1 MSNRTTL
8 PRRYL
13 PEGCF
18 PAVSVEAAL
27 QHVFPG
33 RGRPPPTGSPLPV
46 ALIDVD
52 DMSFQENA
60 GHVKRMYEKAM
71 RDRQH
76 QFIETEDFVR
86 RSAQRWV
93 NIINEFA
100 DASSTADAPPEVQAV
115 DGAQENVPD
124 VPMTSQLIGKMVLV
138 LSDSPAT
145 SDVEVLSESEAVDR
159 VKYLSLRA
167 KPTVVR
173 EPGAGK
179 KKRRRRHAGARAG
192 EPLVEEEQ
200 ELSLLSFEDCREKWK
215 DVVADQ
221 EIYRKGGTSPAS
233 VDKLWKPLMA
243 FLHVSRLMLRVPDSV

>member
-76 QFIETEDFVR
+76 QFIDEQEDFVR

-93 NIINEFA
+93 NTINEFA

-124 VPMTSQLIGKMVLV
+124 VPMTSQLIGKIVLV
-138 LSDSPAT
+138 LSDSPRVRY
-145 SDVEVLSESEAVDR
+145 SVDSIC
-159 VKYLSLRA
+159 LAPFSSLRLSSFSSSLLLQLCL
-167 KPTVVR
+167 TNTRVSVFSFNSFYCFQ
-173 EPGAGK
+173 
-179 KKRRRRHAGARAG
+179 AGAELLLDDPGVFIAEKMKRL
-192 EPLVEEEQ
+192 LVAAICK
-200 ELSLLSFEDCREKWK
+200 CR
-215 DVVADQ
+215 
-221 EIYRKGGTSPAS
+221 AS
-233 VDKLWKPLMA
+233 VSFP
-243 FLHVSRLMLRVPDSV
+243 V

>member
-52 DMSFQENA
+52 DTIHQEHA

-76 QFIETEDFVR
+76 QFIDEQEDFVR

-145 SDVEVLSESEAVDR
+145 SDVEALSESEAVDR
-159 VKYLSLRA
+159 LKYLSLRA
-167 KPTVVR
+167 SEQSPRLYANPAQEERNANVVTLV
-173 EPGAGK
+173 PGPGSLWS
-179 KKRRRRHAGARAG
+179 RRNKSCLCCLSKIGGRNGRTLSRIRRFTAKEG
-192 EPLVEEEQ
+192 PV
-200 ELSLLSFEDCREKWK
+200 LLLW
-215 DVVADQ
+215 
-221 EIYRKGGTSPAS
+221 TSYGN
-233 VDKLWKPLMA
+233 
-243 FLHVSRLMLRVPDSV
+243 H